1 MFIISRAVNGIT
13 LNEDREYLTDNDGKI
28 MEFETMFDAK
38 KFLSEYGYTEFVML
52 LEGVK
57 FEEVSKDD

>member
-13 LNEDREYLTDNDGKI
+13 LNEGRAYLTDNDGKI

-38 KFLSEYGYTEFVML
+38 KFLSEYGYTELVML